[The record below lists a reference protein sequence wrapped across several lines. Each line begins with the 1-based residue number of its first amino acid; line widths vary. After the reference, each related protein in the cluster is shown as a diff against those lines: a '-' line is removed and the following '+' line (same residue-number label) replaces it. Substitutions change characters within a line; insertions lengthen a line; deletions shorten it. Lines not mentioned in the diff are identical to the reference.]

1 MRAKIL
7 LSVVALGA
15 IGLAALPGDLIRKPA
30 DRPVALSADG
40 ATTQDAATPGAIS
53 ATAPAAPQAAAMPQ
67 NVALA
72 QPATTSTPPASAFP
86 PGQETATVG
95 GSALNVR
102 QGPASSYERLFVVQA
117 GEQLAVLDKS
127 GAWVQIRRPT
137 GESGWVHSRY
147 LAGGA
152 AADRPQAATAPPPQ
166 ASIPDQAPDLGARR
180 YVRLGMPSLI
190 FASPSRSAQPLFRV
204 AAGERLRISDYRG
217 NWLRVTTSDGISGWL
232 RVR

>member
-53 ATAPAAPQAAAMPQ
+53 ATAPAAPPAAAMPQ

-137 GESGWVHSRY
+137 GESGWVHSKY

-166 ASIPDQAPDLGARR
+166 ASIPDQRR
-180 YVRLGMPSLI
+180 PI
-190 FASPSRSAQPLFRV
+190 SAH
-204 AAGERLRISDYRG
+204 AAM
-217 NWLRVTTSDGISGWL
+217 SGWVCP
-232 RVR
+232 R